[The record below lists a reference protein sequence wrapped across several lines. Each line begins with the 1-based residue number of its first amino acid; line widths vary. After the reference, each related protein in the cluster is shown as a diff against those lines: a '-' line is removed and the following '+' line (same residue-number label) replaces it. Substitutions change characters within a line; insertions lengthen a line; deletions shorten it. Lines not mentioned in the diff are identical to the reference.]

1 VTKMS
6 CRELQTVRINVAIE
20 LCIRFPDLYRKVV
33 TRASVFKNEREYF
46 ASQML
51 AELMRL
57 EPSIKYIL
65 SFYHERGEC

>member
-1 VTKMS
+1 MS
-6 CRELQTVRINVAIE
+6 ELKRRELQTVRINVAIE

-33 TRASVFKNEREYF
+33 TRASVFKDETEYC
-46 ASQML
+46 ASKIL

-57 EPSIKYIL
+57 EPSIRYIL